1 MRLLIDTNRY
11 TDLARNDA
19 QTVAKLLD
27 ADEIVVPF
35 VVLAELRSGFRNG
48 TLSAKN
54 ESGLAKFLSN
64 PKVRCV
70 FPDERTTHF
79 YADLYALLRNQGTP
93 IPTNDIWIAAL
104 AIQHSLPLYTRDSHF
119 GKIPQLELA

>member
-1 MRLLIDTNRY
+1 MRMLIDTNRY

-19 QTVAKLLD
+19 QAVAKFLD
-27 ADEIVVPF
+27 ADEIFVPF

-54 ESGLAKFLSN
+54 ELGLVKFLSN

-70 FPDERTTHF
+70 SPDEQTTHF
-79 YADLYALLRNQGTP
+79 YADVYALLRSQGTP
-93 IPTNDIWIAAL
+93 IPTNDIWIAAI
-104 AIQHSLPLYTRDSHF
+104 AIQHSLPLYTRDHHF
-119 GKIPQLELA
+119 NKISQLELA

>member
-1 MRLLIDTNRY
+1 MRMLIDTNRY

-19 QTVAKLLD
+19 QAVAKFLD
-27 ADEIVVPF
+27 ADEIFVPF

-54 ESGLAKFLSN
+54 ELGLVKFLSN

-70 FPDERTTHF
+70 FPDEQTTHF
-79 YADLYALLRNQGTP
+79 YADVYALLRSQGTP
-93 IPTNDIWIAAL
+93 IPTNDI
-104 AIQHSLPLYTRDSHF
+104 
-119 GKIPQLELA
+119 